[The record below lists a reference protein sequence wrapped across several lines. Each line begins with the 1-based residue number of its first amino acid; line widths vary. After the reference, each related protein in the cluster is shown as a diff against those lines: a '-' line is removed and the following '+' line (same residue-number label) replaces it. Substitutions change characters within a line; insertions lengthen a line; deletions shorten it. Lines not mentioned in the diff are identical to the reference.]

1 MIWLA
6 RIALAAAGVGV
17 MAWEGS
23 VQPAPGVGF
32 AIALAFLLAAGMIG
46 ADKENDHA

>member
-23 VQPAPGVGF
+23 HQSAPGVGF
-32 AIALAFLLAAGMIG
+32 AIALALILAACMIG
-46 ADKENDHA
+46 ADKENDNA